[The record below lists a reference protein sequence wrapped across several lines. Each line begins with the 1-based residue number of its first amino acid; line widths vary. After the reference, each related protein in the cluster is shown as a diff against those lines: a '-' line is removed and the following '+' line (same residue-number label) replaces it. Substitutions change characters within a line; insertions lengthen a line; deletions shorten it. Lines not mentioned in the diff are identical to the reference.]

1 MEDVI
6 VIKLGGIAAKKLNPE
21 FMETLKTWKAAG
33 KKIVIVH
40 GGGYLIDELMSM
52 RQLEVQKIDGLR
64 VTTPKTVACVDK
76 ALREMMGPKLSKNL
90 NQAGIEALQINQG
103 LDRIV
108 EADFLNQS
116 VYGYVGQ
123 VTNIKTAYL
132 CQIMEDGLIPILP
145 SLGMTRD
152 GQILNINA
160 DDVAS
165 HIAVALQADELIMMT
180 DVPGVKEVGAVLSQL
195 TVADVF
201 AKIKTGVITGNMIP
215 KVQGAIQAVEA
226 GVGRVCIGQ
235 MLKGGTRILREV

>member
-21 FMETLKTWKAAG
+21 FMETLKTWKVAG

-64 VTTPKTVACVDK
+64 VTTPESMACVDK

-103 LDRIV
+103 LGRIV

-123 VTNIKTAYL
+123 ATNIKTAYL
-132 CQIMEDGLIPILP
+132 RQIMEDGLIPILP

-180 DVPGVKEVGAVLSQL
+180 DVPGVKEVGAVLPQL